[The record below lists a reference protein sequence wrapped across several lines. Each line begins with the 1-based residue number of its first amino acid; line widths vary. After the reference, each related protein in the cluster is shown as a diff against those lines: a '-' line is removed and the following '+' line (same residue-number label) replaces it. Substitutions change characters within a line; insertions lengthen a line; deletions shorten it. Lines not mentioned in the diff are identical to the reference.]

1 MSAILTRRGL
11 RPLPQE
17 RQRIDRLGVGA
28 QRRFADP
35 DLEVE
40 VRPIAAASA
49 AELPDDLT
57 GMNVVPELYRRRLQH
72 VHVDEAVVAGGAVE
86 HYVVAAAAVV
96 GIAVLPSV
104 DDDAVVDRDLGRPG
118 LAEDVLALVD
128 VAVTGCA
135 ELGDLVAEVVW
146 AEQWEDIA
154 ADQARGRSRVDA
166 EERGAVDERLIPG
179 CLAQPRDR
187 EAEEGTERRAERQCD
202 GHGESGLGGRP
213 DESPAPR
220 RDTRAPADRSLNR
233 RLDASRGG
241 RLSEGGKDGIR
252 GPLPARARGT
262 ARPGS
267 TWDPGPV

>member
-1 MSAILTRRGL
+1 MSAILARRGL

-28 QRRFADP
+28 QRRLADP

-40 VRPIAAASA
+40 VRPIAAAGA

-104 DDDAVVDRDLGRPG
+104 DHDPVVDRDLRCPG
-118 LAEDVLALVD
+118 LPEDVLALMN
-128 VAVTGCA
+128 VAVAGRA

-146 AEQWEDIA
+146 AEQREDIP
-154 ADQARGRSRVDA
+154 ADQARGRPRVHAA
-166 EERGAVDERLIPG
+166 ERAAVDERLISG
-179 CLAQPRDR
+179 CLAQ
-187 EAEEGTERRAERQCD
+187 
-202 GHGESGLGGRP
+202 S
-213 DESPAPR
+213 
-220 RDTRAPADRSLNR
+220 
-233 RLDASRGG
+233 
-241 RLSEGGKDGIR
+241 
-252 GPLPARARGT
+252 
-262 ARPGS
+262 
-267 TWDPGPV
+267 